1 LRFPVFLDILA
12 QRVLTVMKLLRK
24 IGQRVYKWWMAFARA
39 LAIANTV
46 LLLTVVYVI
55 LIGPVSLVARIVGK
69 DLLMHRIR
77 PSRSFWRP
85 KEPVA
90 HTLDQ
95 ARHQF

>member
-1 LRFPVFLDILA
+1 
-12 QRVLTVMKLLRK
+12 MKLLRK

-46 LLLTVVYVI
+46 LLLTVVYIV
-55 LIGPVSLVARIVGK
+55 LIGPMSLVARIVGK
-69 DLLMHRIR
+69 DPLAHRDR
-77 PSRSFWRP
+77 PRGSFWRT
-85 KEPVA
+85 KEHVA